1 MSGLP
6 ERETI
11 LFVDDDL
18 DTLEVCERL
27 FEGRFRVIC
36 ASSGTQALAAIA
48 GKEIAAAIVDQ
59 RMPEMSGLDVL
70 QRLQLS
76 HPETSRVVMTAYT
89 DIDDVVQLTNVGRI
103 SSFVVKPWHNN
114 QLRVVVERE
123 VEVYRKNRQINEL
136 QRRMAREHRTMF
148 DLLQELEP
156 NFVIPQ
162 TNEELKDLK
171 ETLRRKVQGEAE
183 RLFVT
188 NLLETHPNNISMAAR
203 AANINRTFLYRLMR
217 RHNISASN

>member
-1 MSGLP
+1 MNGLA

-27 FEGRFRVIC
+27 FEDRFLVIC
-36 ASSGTQALAAIA
+36 ANSGTRALSAIE
-48 GKEIAAAIVDQ
+48 GKDVAVAIVDQ

-123 VEVYRKNRQINEL
+123 VEVYRKNRQIAEL
-136 QRRMAREHRTMF
+136 QQQMAHEHRTMF
-148 DLLQELEP
+148 DLLKELEP
-156 NFVIPQ
+156 NFVIPR
-162 TNEELKDLK
+162 TNDELKDLK

-183 RLFVT
+183 RLFVQ
-188 NLLETHPNNISMAAR
+188 NLLENHPNNISSAAR

-217 RHNISASN
+217 RHNITTPN